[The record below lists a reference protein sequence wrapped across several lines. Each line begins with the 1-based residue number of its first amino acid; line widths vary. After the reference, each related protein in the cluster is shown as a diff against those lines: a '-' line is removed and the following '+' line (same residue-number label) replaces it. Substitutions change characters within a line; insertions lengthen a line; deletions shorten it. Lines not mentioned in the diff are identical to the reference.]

1 MVVGAFVGAW
11 SPVASASPQSEAYL
25 RALEA
30 GRADG
35 WPAAKA
41 EARGMG
47 RELIEWAR
55 LRSGDGT
62 FAEYRTFLAK
72 HADWPGLEYLRRR
85 GESAIG
91 EGTDPAQVIAY
102 FADQSPSTGNGVWRL
117 IEAFEAKGES
127 GEAQALAVLAWRSLS
142 LTSEAETHIYT
153 RYSKLLKS
161 HHEARADALMWE
173 REFRA
178 AKRMLPRLGTDWRAL
193 LAAREALA
201 KNRPG
206 VDAFIEAVPA
216 SLQNHPGLAYER
228 FAWRARKDRDD
239 GAIEIMRAQSKSAAA
254 LGQPERWADRRRR
267 LARILMRNGKGEAAY
282 ALASSHH
289 LSEGSDYADLEW
301 LSGYIALRQL
311 QDPVLALDHFNRFRL
326 AVATP
331 ISLGRAGYWEGR
343 ALELMGASGD
353 AQAAYAFG
361 AKFQTS
367 FYGLLS
373 AEKAGVAMDPDL
385 ATGGALPDFASA
397 PYHKSSVFEAAQF
410 LIEAGELP
418 LAGRFLRHLG
428 ESLDEG
434 ALRQLSAEVVAMKE
448 PYLAVRIGKF
458 AADRAIVI
466 PSAYYPMHP
475 LAQSDLPV
483 PAELAL
489 SIARRESEFYVA
501 ARSSVGA
508 RGLMQVMPG
517 TAKDMAKALEL
528 EYRLSDLTTDGPYN
542 AKLGSAYLA
551 QLVEEFGPAYV
562 LVAAG
567 YNAGPARP
575 RRWIGERGDPRQN
588 DVDPIDWIE
597 SIPYNETRN
606 YVMRVM
612 ESLPVYRARIAGKP
626 VPIRISEELRGR

>member
-1 MVVGAFVGAW
+1 MAM
-11 SPVASASPQSEAYL
+11 ASPQTEAYL
-25 RALEA
+25 RALES

-35 WPAAKA
+35 WPAAQA

-55 LRSGDGT
+55 LRSGHGE
-62 FAEYRTFLAK
+62 FGEYRAFLAK
-72 HADWPGLEYLRRR
+72 HPDWPGLEYLHQR
-85 GESAIG
+85 GEGAIP
-91 EGTDPAQVIAY
+91 EGADPAQVIAY
-102 FADQSPSTGNGVWRL
+102 FADQTPETGDGVWRL
-117 IEAFEAKGES
+117 IEAYLAKGES
-127 GEAQALAVLAWRSLS
+127 GDAEALAVLAWRSLS
-142 LTSEAETHIYT
+142 LNAEVETHLFT
-153 RYSKLLKS
+153 RFAKLLKP
-161 HHEARADALMWE
+161 HHEARADMLMWD

-178 AKRMLPRLGTDWRAL
+178 ANRMAPRLGKDWQAL
-193 LAAREALA
+193 LTAREALA
-201 KNRPG
+201 KDRPG

-216 SLQNHPGLAYER
+216 KLQDHPGLAYER

-239 GAIEIMRAQSKSAAA
+239 GAIEIMLAQSKSADA
-254 LGQPERWADRRRR
+254 LGQPERWADRRSR

-282 ALASSHH
+282 TLASNHH

-301 LSGYIALRQL
+301 LSGYIALRLL

-343 ALELMGASGD
+343 ALELMGAAVD

-361 AKFQTS
+361 AKHQTS

-373 AEKAGVAMDPDL
+373 AEKAGIAMDADL
-385 ATGGALPDFASA
+385 ASGGKQPDFASA
-397 PYHKSSVFEAAQF
+397 PYRKSSVYEAALF
-410 LIEAGELP
+410 LVEAGDLP
-418 LAGRFLRHLG
+418 LAGRFFRHLG
-428 ESLDEG
+428 ESLSE
-434 ALRQLSAEVVAMKE
+434 AELLQLSAEIVAMKE

-458 AADRAIVI
+458 AADRGIVV

-501 ARSSVGA
+501 ARSGVGA

-517 TAKDMAKALEL
+517 TAKEMAEALEL
-528 EYRLSDLTTDGPYN
+528 DYVLDDLTTDGTYN

-551 QLVEEFGPAYV
+551 QLIEEFGPAPA

-567 YNAGPARP
+567 YNAGPSRP
-575 RRWIGERGDPRQN
+575 RAWIKERGDPREAG
-588 DVDPIDWIE
+588 VDPIDWIE
-597 SIPYNETRN
+597 SIPYEETRN

-612 ESLPVYRARIAGKP
+612 ESLPVYRARLTGKA